1 MEDRCIDCRRPIPE
15 EDVPSGW
22 AGKCK
27 PKLVLLRCRACARE
41 RVRERAAV
49 RTARTEATT

>member
-41 RVRERAAV
+41 RVRERD
-49 RTARTEATT
+49 RLARTEVSA